1 MTMTA
6 PQPPKQPQPSE
17 QTPAWEI
24 LPLAGGGW
32 RVCDGTLSESDA
44 SRLVAY
50 VDRHET
56 GTLDVLWLRSPCP
69 TRSRYRNL
77 DELLADLDAAVVLA
91 ISSRSTRPTDIP
103 HFPPRG

>member
-6 PQPPKQPQPSE
+6 PEPSKE
-17 QTPAWEI
+17 APVWEI
-24 LPLAGGGW
+24 LPLAGGAW
-32 RVCDGTLSESDA
+32 RICDGALTDSDA

-69 TRSRYRNL
+69 SRSRYRNM
-77 DELLADLDAAVVLA
+77 DELLADLDAAVLLA
-91 ISSRSTRPTDIP
+91 TSSRSTRPKDIP
-103 HFPPRG
+103 HFRPLS